1 MLVQMT
7 DRLFRCDTFE
17 RAIWTILDDAIALLG
32 AEYGNV
38 QLITGQE
45 LVIAAER
52 GLPKQF
58 LEAFRRVRRGDGSAC
73 GRALLL
79 GGPVVIPDVQLD
91 WQFTAFREIARSSH
105 FRAVQSTPLTTEH
118 GNQLGI
124 VSTHFANVHAPSG
137 IEMETLKGYG
147 VVAAQ
152 YVFKLLGE
160 TPLDVA
166 ANRMHEK
173 LYTGLLDFT

>member
-1 MLVQMT
+1 MT
-7 DRLFRCDTFE
+7 DRLYSCDTFE

-45 LVIAAER
+45 LVIAAQR
-52 GLPKQF
+52 GLPKEF
-58 LEAFRRVRRGDGSAC
+58 LETFRRVRRGDGSAC

-79 GGPVVIPDVQLD
+79 GEPIVIPDVQID
-91 WQFTAFREIARSSH
+91 GQFTAFREIARYSH
-105 FRAVQSTPLTTEH
+105 FRAVQSTPLTAEN
-118 GNQLGI
+118 GAQMGI
-124 VSTHFANVHAPSG
+124 VSTHFANVHSPSK
-137 IEMETLKGYG
+137 IEMETLKAYG

-152 YVFKLLGE
+152 FAFNRLGE

-166 ANRMHEK
+166 ASRMHEK
-173 LYTGLLDFT
+173 LYAGQLGTKKLG